1 MRRQARSRPAPL
13 DWKRWHRWLSNSL
26 TVTTTQLGPDM
37 HNNLEVRRH
46 IFQHLPAIIIDPAQ
60 PLGATSWA
68 CAGAFMVDDLAREMS
83 WQWLAI
89 AFSGGSV
96 RRRH

>member
-1 MRRQARSRPAPL
+1 
-13 DWKRWHRWLSNSL
+13 
-26 TVTTTQLGPDM
+26 M

-46 IFQHLPAIIIDPAQ
+46 IFQHLAAIIIDLAQ

-68 CAGAFMVDDLAREMS
+68 CAVAFMVDDLAWEMS

-89 AFSGGSV
+89 AFPGGPV